1 MQYTLKKELGQHF
14 LHDENVCQ
22 KIVEGLGPN
31 IKNLVEV
38 GPGGGAITKYLMNMP
53 FENYMCIELDK
64 EKIDYLHKTYPA
76 LQGKISHDDFL
87 DAELPFPDHFSI
99 IGNFPYNIS
108 TQIIFKV
115 LHQNME
121 VKVTE
126 L

>member
-53 FENYMCIELDK
+53 FENYLCIELDK
-64 EKIDYLHKTYPA
+64 EKMIVLGQAISGITVEQLKVGMPVELVLDTLHEDEE
-76 LQGKISHDDFL
+76 S
-87 DAELPFPDHFSI
+87 
-99 IGNFPYNIS
+99 N
-108 TQIIFKV
+108 KV
-115 LHQNME
+115 IW
-121 VKVTE
+121 KWKPIA
-126 L
+126 